1 MLIKWVFCFLY
12 KRYQVTNHTH
22 TRTQTE
28 EQVTIYAVIKG
39 FFLPR
44 TTSTVAVILATKT
57 QKRVIFACK
66 VISKAFTGHCLML
79 TWPDR
84 F

>member
-1 MLIKWVFCFLY
+1 MGVLFLY

-22 TRTQTE
+22 TRTETE

-57 QKRVIFACK
+57 QNRLFLHVKLYQKLSLDIV
-66 VISKAFTGHCLML
+66 
-79 TWPDR
+79 
-84 F
+84 